1 MSGPIPAQVEE
12 LITLTAQE
20 ICDACAGELLAG
32 EGAAAV
38 VDISTDTR
46 SSLAGKLFVALRG
59 ENFDGGD
66 FVGDALAGGA
76 IGVLA
81 ERDAARVAAEMV
93 RAKANG
99 NGSGNGSNNSG
110 NISGNGNGNGYAAGA
125 AAGPTADSTAGVA
138 GNPAVVIAVE
148 DSGEALKGVAALV
161 AKRSG
166 ATVIAITG
174 STGKT
179 STKDMLSGLLSP
191 KLDFV
196 ASRASFNNE
205 VGVPLTL
212 LDAGEGTQ
220 VIVVEM
226 GMQSEGDIG
235 ELCRIAS
242 PDIAVITN
250 VGPAHLEY
258 AGSLENIA
266 RGKAEIAQGLPQGGG
281 LVVPFGEEML
291 EPHLKDLDLRKVT
304 FGFDELADI
313 HPVFHEHAE
322 NGRLHAVIS
331 CCGRE
336 IEIWFDFA
344 PHHHLLNAMAA
355 IGAYHLLGLPLG
367 DIPAA
372 VENIHLASLRGE
384 LVQLPGEAL
393 LLNDCYNA
401 NPLSMRSSLE
411 YLASVGTGRRTVA
424 ILGDMGELGDRSH
437 DFHREVGRLVSELGI
452 DCLIAIGREAAGY
465 VEGVREEGACGGC
478 CYYFADRE
486 QALAE
491 APGLIESGDVVLVK
505 ASRFMKLEQLSEALA
520 GKGAAGKGAA
530 GEGAAGEG
538 VADEGAAGNG
548 AAGDAA
554 GRTPER

>member
-1 MSGPIPAQVEE
+1 MQTERMSGSIPVQVEE

-32 EGAAAV
+32 DAASAV

-46 SSLAGKLFVALRG
+46 ADLAGKLFVALRG
-59 ENFDGGD
+59 ENFDGGE
-66 FVGDALAGGA
+66 FVVEALSGGA
-76 IGVLA
+76 SGVLA
-81 ERDAARVAAEMV
+81 ERDAAGRAAATLSATV
-93 RAKANG
+93 GGNG
-99 NGSGNGSNNSG
+99 NG
-110 NISGNGNGNGYAAGA
+110 GNGNGNGGSGA
-125 AAGPTADSTAGVA
+125 NANGT
-138 GNPAVVIAVE
+138 AVVIAVD
-148 DSGEALKGVAALV
+148 DSGEALKGIASLVAA
-161 AKRSG
+161 RSG
-166 ATVIAITG
+166 ATVVAITG

-212 LDAGEGTQ
+212 LSAAAGTE

-226 GMQSEGDIG
+226 GMQSAGEIS
-235 ELCRIAS
+235 ELCRIAA
-242 PDIAVITN
+242 PDVAVITN

-266 RGKAEIAQGLPQGGG
+266 RGKAEIAQGLPSGGG
-281 LVVPFGEEML
+281 LVIPFGEAL
-291 EPHLKDLDLRKVT
+291 LAPHLQGLDLRQIT

-322 NGRLHAVIS
+322 DGRLHAVIS

-336 IEIWFDFA
+336 IELWFNFA

-355 IGAYHLLGLPLG
+355 IGAYHLLGLPLE
-367 DIPAA
+367 DIPGA
-372 VENIHLASLRGE
+372 VENIHLGSLRGE
-384 LVQLPGEAL
+384 LIELPGDAL

-424 ILGDMGELGDRSH
+424 ILGDMGELGTESEK
-437 DFHREVGRLVSELGI
+437 FHQEVGRLISELGI
-452 DCLIAIGREAAGY
+452 DRLIAVGREAAGY
-465 VEGVREEGACGGC
+465 VEGVKGAGACSGC
-478 CYYFADRE
+478 CYYFADRS

-491 APGLIESGDVVLVK
+491 APGLIRPGDVVLVK
-505 ASRFMKLEQLSEALA
+505 ASRFMKLEELSEALA
-520 GKGAAGKGAA
+520 AGTATPAADTP
-530 GEGAAGEG
+530 GEGA
-538 VADEGAAGNG
+538 NQ
-548 AAGDAA
+548 
-554 GRTPER
+554 TPER